1 MPSAISALHLQRLTA
16 SECELDDIA
25 DYEKRMGITSSLI
38 SHMLSSAVRVESLI
52 LIPIHSFIP
61 GSEQRPLRSTFILI
75 HSYILLSFHAYTLTS
90 IVRTHS
96 HLFIH
101 TNILVRSSV
110 LLSFHTH

>member
-52 LIPIHSFIP
+52 LTPIHSFIP
-61 GSEQRPLRSTFILI
+61 RSEQPPPLRSTFILI
-75 HSYILLSFHAYTLTS
+75 HSYILLSFHTHTLTS

-96 HLFIH
+96 H
-101 TNILVRSSV
+101 S
-110 LLSFHTH
+110 